1 MVGLANYWEWPPEV
15 NSTKTVKRFLGGRDV
30 NLKLA
35 ALFSRSTLLPRTT
48 KGKLSGS
55 LGEAWIKNSSLLK
68 LKRKMSCVR
77 VTPLV
82 YGAPSTTVGPI
93 KDPSLAISTSLVAWI
108 LHSWVYTTLSSA
120 EQGWA
125 SNFGRSLLDLDIFR
139 DRVVL
144 EYLTIEYPTRHFADA
159 LDRSSFTR
167 FHLIFRVKWK
177 SRVKL
182 DFTRYY

>member
-1 MVGLANYWEWPPEV
+1 MLYIRANCE
-15 NSTKTVKRFLGGRDV
+15 
-30 NLKLA
+30 
-35 ALFSRSTLLPRTT
+35 ALQLIFNKCFIQICQIR
-48 KGKLSGS
+48 GKLRPQGLRFS
-55 LGEAWIKNSSLLK
+55 SSLILK
-68 LKRKMSCVR
+68 CN
-77 VTPLV
+77 PLN
-82 YGAPSTTVGPI
+82 
-93 KDPSLAISTSLVAWI
+93 
-108 LHSWVYTTLSSA
+108 
-120 EQGWA
+120 QGWA

-182 DFTRYY
+182 DFTRYYSACSTIEFRGQVHSTIKYSNPTFFQTLPTRLPDPTRLDPTRFLGHQSISPMAGNYASSLKEPVLI